1 MAQEASD
8 PGLGLPDRSVFS
20 FRSDEKLSRWVVF
33 SFIFHAALIGAMVV
47 FPLLPQQKAPEYPVY
62 TVDLVGG
69 ERIGRTN
76 LGTNPGPLKGEER
89 TEKKETPPRA
99 EPAKKETK
107 EIRETKKEKPE
118 VKPKP
123 KSVESPPVPDKLAM
137 KDLGKKEQ
145 SSKQPAVKEQSK
157 KEIAESTKETKETK
171 TEAALE
177 NVRERLIQ
185 SAVERLKNRGEQK
198 GSRGEAIS
206 SGNGEGQGAAA
217 LGAGGSGGGV
227 PKGIDFI
234 RYQNQMLSTIKN
246 NWVWVGQRANLKV
259 TVRFNIKE
267 NGEIVGLRLVQASG
281 SPSYDD
287 SVLRAV
293 RKSSPLPP
301 PPEDVRRDF
310 SEVELAFRP
319 EDLGA

>member
-1 MAQEASD
+1 MAQQATD
-8 PGLGLPDRSVFS
+8 AGIGLPDRSVFS
-20 FRSDEKLSRWVVF
+20 FRSDEKFSRWLLF
-33 SFIFHAALIGAMVV
+33 SLIFHVALIGAIFL
-47 FPLLPQQKAPEYPVY
+47 FPLLPQKKPPEYPVY

-76 LGTNPGPLKGEER
+76 LGMNPNPVAGER
-89 TEKKETPPRA
+89 TGKKEAASVA
-99 EPAKKETK
+99 EPKKREVKETK
-107 EIRETKKEKPE
+107 EVKEAKKEKPE
-118 VKPKP
+118 VKA
-123 KSVESPPVPDKLAM
+123 KSKVVEPAPVPDKLAM
-137 KDLGKKEQ
+137 KDLTKKEQ
-145 SSKQPAVKEQSK
+145 PTRQPAREAAKREPA
-157 KEIAESTKETKETK
+157 AEATKESK
-171 TEAALE
+171 TETALE

-185 SAVERLKNRGEQK
+185 SAVERIKNKGEQK
-198 GSRGEAIS
+198 GSKGEAIS
-206 SGNGEGQGAAA
+206 SGTGEGQGAAA
-217 LGAGGSGGGV
+217 LGPGGTGGGV

-246 NWVWVGQRANLKV
+246 NWVWVGQRGNLRV
-259 TVRFNIKE
+259 TVRFNIKD
-267 NGEIVGLRLVQASG
+267 NGEIVGLKLVQASG
-281 SPSYDD
+281 NASYDD